1 MTRKKFVK
9 QLMAMDYSRNEA
21 EAQAY
26 TCTRM
31 GASYEQALE
40 WVKIGYRS
48 RSYLDKLGAHLAKAV
63 QPAVKT
69 AEEIVKKFTDAV
81 SAIDWEAVGERVAEL
96 AATADNA
103 AAVHHADVLDA
114 LSYTALI
121 AGRGNGRSDMA
132 LTERDF
138 VEITP
143 TAPPAEFSTRYMGRW
158 EISAEGG
165 GGNE

>member
-9 QLMAMDYSRNEA
+9 QLMAMDYSRNET

-26 TCTRM
+26 TYTRM

-40 WVKIGYRS
+40 LVKIGYCS
-48 RSYLDKLGAHLAKAV
+48 HSYPDKLGAHLAKAV

-69 AEEIVKKFTDAV
+69 AEEIVKKFTAAV

-103 AAVHHADVLDA
+103 AAVHRADALDA
-114 LSYTALI
+114 L
-121 AGRGNGRSDMA
+121 
-132 LTERDF
+132 
-138 VEITP
+138 
-143 TAPPAEFSTRYMGRW
+143 RY
-158 EISAEGG
+158 AANYQQGG
-165 GGNE
+165 GGHE